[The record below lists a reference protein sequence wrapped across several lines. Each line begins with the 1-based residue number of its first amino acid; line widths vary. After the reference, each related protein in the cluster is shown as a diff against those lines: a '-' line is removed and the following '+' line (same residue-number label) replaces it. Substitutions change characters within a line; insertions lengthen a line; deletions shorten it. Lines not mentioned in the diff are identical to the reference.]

1 MNNVNLLGRIT
12 ADIELK
18 HTPSN
23 VAVVSFTLAVDRG
36 YKNEDGTKQT
46 DFIDIVAWRNTAEFI
61 SKYFSKG
68 QRMAI
73 QGRLQTRDWEDKNG
87 NKRKAVEV
95 IVDNA
100 YFADGKKSEAP
111 TFTPMPDD
119 LEADEGNLPF

>member
-36 YKNEDGTKQT
+36 YKNEDGTKWT

-61 SKYFSKG
+61 AKYFSKG

-73 QGRLQTRDWEDKNG
+73 QGRLQTRGWEDKDG

-95 IVDNA
+95 VVDNA

-119 LEADEGNLPF
+119 LEIDEGELPF

>member
-1 MNNVNLLGRIT
+1 MNNVNLLGRIP

-61 SKYFSKG
+61 AKYFSKG

-100 YFADGKKSEAP
+100 YFADGKKSDAP

-119 LEADEGNLPF
+119 LEIDEGNLPF

>member
-23 VAVVSFTLAVDRG
+23 VAVVSFSLAVDRG
-36 YKNEDGTKQT
+36 YKNDDGTKQT

-68 QRMAI
+68 QRVAI

-95 IVDNA
+95 VVDNA
-100 YFADGKKSEAP
+100 YFADGKKSEAL

-119 LEADEGNLPF
+119 LEMDEGKLPF

>member
-18 HTPSN
+18 HTQANTP
-23 VAVVSFTLAVDRG
+23 VVSFTLAVDRD
-36 YKNEDGTKQT
+36 YKNKNGTKQT
-46 DFIDIVAWRNTAEFI
+46 DFIDIVAWREAAEFI
-61 SKYFSKG
+61 SRHFSKG

-95 IVDNA
+95 VVDNA

-119 LEADEGNLPF
+119 LEIDDGELPF

>member
-23 VAVVSFTLAVDRG
+23 VAVVSFSLAVDRG

-61 SKYFSKG
+61 AKYFSKG

-119 LEADEGNLPF
+119 LEMDEGKLPF

>member
-23 VAVVSFTLAVDRG
+23 VAVVSFSLAVDRG
-36 YKNEDGTKQT
+36 YKNESGTKQT

-61 SKYFSKG
+61 AKYFSKG

-87 NKRKAVEV
+87 NKRKAIEV
-95 IVDNA
+95 VVDNA

-111 TFTPMPDD
+111 TFTPMSDD
-119 LEADEGNLPF
+119 LEMDEGKLPF

>member
-23 VAVVSFTLAVDRG
+23 VAVVSFALAVDRG

-61 SKYFSKG
+61 AKYFSKG

-95 IVDNA
+95 VVDNA

-111 TFTPMPDD
+111 TFIPMPDD
-119 LEADEGNLPF
+119 LEIDEGELPF

>member
-23 VAVVSFTLAVDRG
+23 VAVCSFSLAVDRG
-36 YKNEDGTKQT
+36 YKNESGTKQT

-95 IVDNA
+95 VVDNA

-119 LEADEGNLPF
+119 LEIDDGELPF

>member
-23 VAVVSFTLAVDRG
+23 VAVALFTLAVDRG

-61 SKYFSKG
+61 SRHFSKG

-100 YFADGKKSEAP
+100 YFADGKKSDAP

-119 LEADEGNLPF
+119 LEIDEEKLPF

>member
-23 VAVVSFTLAVDRG
+23 VAVCSFSLAVDRG

-95 IVDNA
+95 VVDNA

-111 TFTPMPDD
+111 TFTPIPDD
-119 LEADEGNLPF
+119 LEINERELPF

>member
-61 SKYFSKG
+61 AKYFSKG
-68 QRMAI
+68 QKMAI

-95 IVDNA
+95 VVDNA

-119 LEADEGNLPF
+119 LEIDEGELPF

>member
-1 MNNVNLLGRIT
+1 MNNINLLGRIT

-61 SKYFSKG
+61 SRHFSKG

-73 QGRLQTRDWEDKNG
+73 QGRLQTRDWEGKNG

-119 LEADEGNLPF
+119 LEIDEGNLPF

>member
-61 SKYFSKG
+61 AKYFSKG

-100 YFADGKKSEAP
+100 YFADGKKSDAP

-119 LEADEGNLPF
+119 LEIDEGNLPF